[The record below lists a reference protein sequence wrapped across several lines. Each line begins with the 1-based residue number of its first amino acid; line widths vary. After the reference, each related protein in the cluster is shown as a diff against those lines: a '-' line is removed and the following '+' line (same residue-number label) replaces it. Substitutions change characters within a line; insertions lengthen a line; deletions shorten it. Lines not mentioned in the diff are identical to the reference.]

1 MKKIII
7 ITGLSVSITLSLFA
21 FMAFLISNDQVNLVL
36 PPDDVPI
43 NIVSL
48 PEDKPAQIKVRPNLN
63 PPPPPPP
70 MPITRV
76 TPTVGEVNTDFNYTP
91 PELQQTGGSLSV
103 LSLGN
108 KADGEARPIV
118 RVNPKYPIG
127 AARDGIEG
135 WVMLVFDINA
145 IGEVVNISIIDS
157 QPKRIFD
164 KAARQALK
172 KWKYKAKSIDGKNIS
187 QQKLTVQLD
196 FTMAQPS

>member
-1 MKKIII
+1 MNRIVI
-7 ITGLSVSITLSLFA
+7 ITGISAAITFALFA

-36 PPDDVPI
+36 APDSVPI
-43 NIVSL
+43 EIVSL
-48 PEDKPAQIKVRPNLN
+48 PDETPAQVKVRPDLT
-63 PPPPPPP
+63 PPTPPPP
-70 MPITRV
+70 MPRTRD
-76 TPTVGEVNTDFNYTP
+76 TPNVGKDNNDFNYTP
-91 PELQQTGGSLSV
+91 PVLQQTGGPLSA

-108 KADGEARPIV
+108 KPDGEARPMV

-135 WVMLVFDINA
+135 WVMLAFDINA

-157 QPKRIFD
+157 QPKRVFD